1 MVAAGALSVV
11 VVVLAAVVAGRVVAA
26 GVVVV
31 VSVVVAVVVVVVV
44 VVVGVVGV
52 AVGLAR
58 STAVGGNQVA
68 AGRGKRRHWLWRSGY
83 GSSGSPSPFPTPST
97 APCRPG
103 GLSPS
108 RTGASREQEGGE
120 QHPAPA
126 PAPARRAPATQQ
138 LRRLRS
144 ASRLSAS
151 SSWGTEG
158 QRQVGSV
165 TGMSRVGCPNPSPP
179 SAESSPGFPK

>member
-1 MVAAGALSVV
+1 MAAGALSVV

-26 GVVVV
+26 VVVV

-44 VVVGVVGV
+44 VVVGEVGV

-83 GSSGSPSPFPTPST
+83 VSSGLPSPFPTPSM

-108 RTGASREQEGGE
+108 RTGASREQDGGE

-126 PAPARRAPATQQ
+126 PAPARRASATQQ

-158 QRQVGSV
+158 QHQVGSV

-179 SAESSPGFPK
+179 SAESSPGSPK

>member
-1 MVAAGALSVV
+1 MAAGALSVV

-26 GVVVV
+26 VVVV

-44 VVVGVVGV
+44 VVVGEVGV

-83 GSSGSPSPFPTPST
+83 VSSGSPSPFPTPST

-108 RTGASREQEGGE
+108 RTGASREQDGGE

-126 PAPARRAPATQQ
+126 PAPARRASATHQ

-158 QRQVGSV
+158 QHQVGSV
-165 TGMSRVGCPNPSPP
+165 TGMSRVGCPNPSPL
-179 SAESSPGFPK
+179 SAESSPGSPK